1 MAPMITSAANPTLKL
16 VRKLLAQKRKR
27 DELGL
32 FVVEGE
38 DLVDAGRAAGIE
50 PVELLVAGETV
61 APELLGE
68 LSTLAHPARVVG
80 VFRSGDLPRGA
91 REVTLALWQVG
102 DPGNVGT
109 LLRTADAFDAALA
122 LSPGCAD
129 PLAPKA
135 LRASAGAVF
144 RVPLVDFDEAHG
156 RRVALVAHGG
166 KPLSEIDLGGPTV
179 FLLGAEREGLPEE
192 MSRSEQRSRHDP
204 APGGGGVAQRRRGGR
219 CRALRAQPTTG
230 LKIHLFFLRY
240 LA

>member
-1 MAPMITSAANPTLKL
+1 MITAATNPKLKL

-38 DLVDAGRAAGIE
+38 DLVDAARSAGIE

-61 APELLGE
+61 AGELLAE

-80 VFRSGDLPRGA
+80 VFRAADLPQEE
-91 REVTLALWQVG
+91 REVTLALWRVG

-109 LLRTADAFDAALA
+109 LLRTADAFGAALA

-144 RVPLVDFDEAHG
+144 RVPLVGFEEARG

-166 KPLSEIDLGGPTV
+166 IPLAEVDLSGPVT
-179 FLLGAEREGLPEE
+179 FLLGAERAGLPAELVAQSDE
-192 MSRSEQRSRHDP
+192 LATIALPGAAESLNVAAAGAVALYERSRRL
-204 APGGGGVAQRRRGGR
+204 V
-219 CRALRAQPTTG
+219 
-230 LKIHLFFLRY
+230 
-240 LA
+240 